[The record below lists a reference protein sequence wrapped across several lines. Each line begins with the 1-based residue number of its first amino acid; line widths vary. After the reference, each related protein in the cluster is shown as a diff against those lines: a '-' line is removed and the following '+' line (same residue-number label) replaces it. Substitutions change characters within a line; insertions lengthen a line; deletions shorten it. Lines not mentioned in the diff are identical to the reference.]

1 MQPVVET
8 VTGLERRVELAVAMA
23 DVEQEVQAQLK
34 RVQRQAKAPGFRPGK
49 VPMAMVERSHGPG
62 IRMDIINEKVGS
74 AFEQAVSQAELRV
87 AGMPRIEPKTEDVP
101 ADTLAFVATFEVFP
115 QVDLPDLGSLDVE
128 RAEAVVGDAEVE
140 RTLEILRKQ
149 RVTYQPR
156 DDRAAQDGD
165 QVTCDFE
172 GKIDDVAFEGGT
184 ATDFQFV
191 LGEGRMLPEFE
202 EAARGLK
209 AGESKVF
216 PLAFPEDYGSAT
228 VAGKTAQFTI
238 TVKSVAEG
246 VLPEVDAAFA
256 TSLGQ
261 AEGDIAKLRDDIRVN
276 LEREVAARVQART
289 KASVMDALV
298 KAVAFDV
305 PKALVESEAENRVK
319 AAREEL
325 RRRGLPNAD
334 DMPIPTDAFTQE
346 AERRVR
352 LGLTVSELVKQ
363 NDLQAKPDQ
372 VRAKIEDFARNYE
385 TPAEVVRY
393 YLSDRERL
401 AEVEAIVVEDNV
413 VALVLDKAKVTSKAV
428 SFDELMGNTPAEAQ

>member
-8 VTGLERRVELAVAMA
+8 VSGLERRVELAVAMA

-49 VPMAMVERSHGPG
+49 VPMSMLERSHAPG
-62 IRMDIINEKVGS
+62 IRMDVINDKVGS
-74 AFEQAVSQAELRV
+74 AFEQAVNQAELRV
-87 AGMPRIEPKTEDVP
+87 AGMPRIEPKSEGVE

-115 QVDLPDLGSLDVE
+115 QVELPDLAALEVE
-128 RAEAVVGDAEVE
+128 RAEVSVGDPEVE
-140 RTLEILRKQ
+140 RTVEILRQQ
-149 RVTYQPR
+149 RVNYQPAA
-156 DDRAAQDGD
+156 DRAAQDND
-165 QVTCDFE
+165 RVTIDFE

-184 ATDFQFV
+184 AADFPFV
-191 LGEGRMLPEFE
+191 LGQGRMLPEFE
-202 EAARGLK
+202 EAVRGLK
-209 AGESKVF
+209 AGESKTF
-216 PLAFPEDYGSAT
+216 PLTFPEDYGSAA
-228 VAGKTAQFTI
+228 VAGKTAQFII
-238 TVKSVAEG
+238 TVKEVAEG
-246 VLPEVDAAFA
+246 VLPEVDAEFA
-256 TSLGQ
+256 KSLGQ
-261 AEGDIAKLRDDIRVN
+261 AEGDIAKLRDDIRGN
-276 LEREVAARVQART
+276 LEREVAARAQART
-289 KASVMDALV
+289 KSSVMDALV
-298 KAVAFDV
+298 KAVSFDV
-305 PKALVESEAENRVK
+305 PKSLIESETESRVK

-334 DMPIPTDAFTQE
+334 DIPVPADAFTPE

-385 TPAEVVRY
+385 SPAEVVRY

-413 VALVLDKAKVTSKAV
+413 VALVLEKAKVTDKPV
-428 SFDELMGNTPAEAQ
+428 SFDELMGQNGQNGA